1 MLIPSVLFKKSSHFD
16 LILISFY
23 FLIVF
28 PLLVSQTFFKFG
40 QRINHEN
47 NNQNNNEMISENEIN
62 QEEGDGDVQ
71 N

>member
-1 MLIPSVLFKKSSHFD
+1 MLPSVLFKKSSHFD

-40 QRINHEN
+40 QRINHQNNHEN
-47 NNQNNNEMISENEIN
+47 NNDEMISENEIN
-62 QEEGDGDVQ
+62 QEEEGDVQ